1 MKEGKID
8 RLMLWIIG
16 GLLFLGLSTLASASF
31 SLSEK
36 HYGAPLSIFYRQ
48 IIFGVGVGLI
58 LFWVGLRVPVSIY
71 RKYAPLILISA
82 LFLTALV
89 LIPGIG
95 IVRGGARRW
104 LGAGGMTFQPSE
116 ALKLA
121 FVIYLSSWM
130 ASRQKVLGTWREG
143 FFPFIVITGVVGVF
157 IYLEPDIGTLGVF
170 ALTALT
176 LFFVGGGKASQIF
189 FAVFLGVLLLALI
202 IYFEPYRRD
211 RVLAFFHPEQYGQSK
226 SWQLNQALIAIGSGG
241 LFGHG
246 LGYSRQKFQ
255 YLPEPAGDAIF
266 AVYAEELGFFGV
278 LILFAL
284 FIGFFLRGMLIA
296 ARARDM
302 FSKFLASG
310 ITLLVIIQVII
321 NIAAIS
327 KSFLL
332 TGIPLPFM
340 SQGGSALA
348 LLLFEM
354 GILLN
359 ISRRT
364 TGT

>member
-1 MKEGKID
+1 
-8 RLMLWIIG
+8 MLWIIG
-16 GLLFLGLSTLASASF
+16 GLLFLGLLTLASASF
-31 SLSEK
+31 SLSENI
-36 HYGAPLSIFYRQ
+36 YGAPLTLFYRQ
-48 IIFGVGVGLI
+48 LVFGVGIGLV
-58 LFWVGLRVPVSIY
+58 LFWVGLRIPVAFY
-71 RKYAPLILISA
+71 RKYAPFILLGA

-89 LIPGIG
+89 LIPGVG
-95 IVRGGARRW
+95 IARGGARRW

-121 FVIYLSSWM
+121 FVVYLSSWM
-130 ASRQKVLGTWREG
+130 ATRQKVLGTWREG
-143 FFPFIVITGVVGVF
+143 FFPFIVITALVGVF
-157 IYLEPDIGTLGVF
+157 IFLEPDIGTLGVF
-170 ALTALT
+170 ALTALA
-176 LFFVGGGKASQIF
+176 LFFVGGGKTSQILL
-189 FAVFLGVLLLALI
+189 AVLLGALLLALI

-211 RVLAFFHPEQYGQSK
+211 RVLAFFHPEQYEQSK
-226 SWQLNQALIAIGSGG
+226 SWQSDQALIAIGSGG

-284 FIGFFLRGMLIA
+284 FLGFFLRGMLIA
-296 ARARDM
+296 ARARDI
-302 FSKFLASG
+302 FSKLLASG
-310 ITLLVIIQVII
+310 ITLLVIVQVIV

-327 KSFLL
+327 RAFLL

-340 SQGGSALA
+340 SHGGSALA
-348 LLLFEM
+348 FLLFEM
-354 GILLN
+354 GILLH

-364 TGT
+364 TGTHFNNNRS

>member
-31 SLSEK
+31 SLSTK
-36 HYGAPLSIFYRQ
+36 DYGAPLTIFYRQ

-58 LFWVGLRVPVSIY
+58 LFWVGLRIPVALY

-82 LFLTALV
+82 LFLAALV

-95 IVRGGARRW
+95 VVHGGARRW
-104 LGAGGMTFQPSE
+104 LSIGGMTFQPSE

-170 ALTALT
+170 ALTALA
-176 LFFVGGGKASQIF
+176 LFFVGGGKVSQIF
-189 FAVFLGVLLLALI
+189 FGVFLGALLLSLI

-211 RVLAFFHPEQYGQSK
+211 RVLAFFYPEQYGQSK

-284 FIGFFLRGMLIA
+284 FIAFFLRGMLIA
-296 ARARDM
+296 ARARDI
-302 FSKFLASG
+302 FSKLLASG
-310 ITLLVIIQVII
+310 ITLFVVVQILV

-327 KSFLL
+327 RSFLL

-348 LLLFEM
+348 FLLFEM
-354 GILLN
+354 GILLH